1 MRRRNLVVL
10 MVGAVVVSS
19 LATWAAAAQI
29 RSPAEVAARTAPP
42 AASPILVPVVE
53 RVLSTR
59 VVTRGTAHFGSP
71 RALGVTPSSLKN
83 GPRIVTGLPAHGER
97 VTAGDVLA
105 TVSGRPV
112 FLLEGRIPAYR
123 DLGPGMSGRDVA
135 QLERSLRRLGLA
147 PGAVDG
153 FFDAATGGAV
163 ARLYQRHGFQPVVA
177 TEATLAGTRPAE
189 AGLVAGGFAQP
200 GVQLPSDEVV
210 FVGGGPLRV
219 TELPASIGSKPD
231 GVLVTVTGSD
241 VVIDGQ
247 LRIEQARRVHAG
259 AKVLVDEPTLGI
271 DTRGR
276 VTSVAG
282 RPGTGGADG
291 FHVSF
296 RVTVKDPPPALVGA
310 SVRLTIPIRSTR
322 TAQLTVPVTA
332 VSLGPDGGAR
342 VERSEHGRSEF
353 VAIRTAL
360 SADGF
365 VSITPK
371 KQGALVA
378 GDHVVVGFQARPR
391 AGG

>member
-10 MVGAVVVSS
+10 MVSAVVVSS
-19 LATWAAAAQI
+19 LATWAAAVQI
-29 RSPAEVAARTAPP
+29 HSPAEVAARTAPP

-53 RVLSTR
+53 RVLSTK

-71 RALGVTPSSLKN
+71 RALRVTPSPLKD
-83 GPRIVTGLPAHGER
+83 GPRIVTSLPAHGAKL
-97 VTAGDVLA
+97 TPGDVLA

-112 FLLEGRIPAYR
+112 FLLAGRMPAFR
-123 DLGPGMSGRDVA
+123 DLGPGMSGPDVV

-153 FFDAATGGAV
+153 SYDAATGDAV
-163 ARLYQRHGFQPVVA
+163 ARLYRRHGFQPVVA
-177 TEATLAGTRPAE
+177 TEETLSGTRPAE
-189 AGLVAGGFAQP
+189 AGLVSGAFAQP

-210 FVGGGPLRV
+210 FVGSGPLRV
-219 TELPASIGSKPD
+219 TELPTPVGGKPE
-231 GVLVTVTGSD
+231 GALATVTGSD
-241 VVIDGQ
+241 VVVDGQ
-247 LRIEQARRVHAG
+247 LRVEQAGRVRPG

-271 DTRGR
+271 DTAGR

-282 RPGTGGADG
+282 RPGTNGADG

-296 RVTVKDPPPALVGA
+296 RVSVKHPPAALVGA

-332 VSLGPDGGAR
+332 VSLGPDGGSR
-342 VERSEHGRSEF
+342 VEKAVDGVNEF
-353 VAIRTAL
+353 VAVRTGL

-371 KQGALVA
+371 PGTLAA
-378 GDHVVVGFQARPR
+378 GDHVVVGFQPRPR
-391 AGG
+391 SGG

>member
-10 MVGAVVVSS
+10 MVSAVVVSS
-19 LATWAAAAQI
+19 LATWAAAVQI
-29 RSPAEVAARTAPP
+29 HSPAEVAARTAPP

-53 RVLSTR
+53 RVLSTK

-71 RALGVTPSSLKN
+71 RALRVTPSPLKD
-83 GPRIVTGLPAHGER
+83 GPRIVTSLPAHGAR
-97 VTAGDVLA
+97 LTPGDVLA

-112 FLLEGRIPAYR
+112 FLLAGRMPAFR
-123 DLGPGMSGRDVA
+123 DLGPGMSGPDVA

-153 FFDAATGGAV
+153 SYDAATGDAV
-163 ARLYQRHGFQPVVA
+163 ARLYRRHGFQPVVA
-177 TEATLAGTRPAE
+177 TEETLAGTRPAE
-189 AGLVAGGFAQP
+189 AGLVSGAFAQP

-210 FVGGGPLRV
+210 FVGSGPLRV
-219 TELPASIGSKPD
+219 TELPTPVGGNPEGA
-231 GVLVTVTGSD
+231 LATVTGSD
-241 VVIDGQ
+241 VVVDGE
-247 LRIEQARRVHAG
+247 LRVEQAGRVRPG

-271 DTRGR
+271 DTAGR

-282 RPGTGGADG
+282 RPGTNGADG

-296 RVTVKDPPPALVGA
+296 RVSVKHPPAALVGA

-332 VSLGPDGGAR
+332 VSLGPDGGSR
-342 VERSEHGRSEF
+342 VERSEGGRSRF
-353 VAIRTAL
+353 VAVRTGL

-365 VSITPK
+365 VGITPVH
-371 KQGALVA
+371 GGLAA
-378 GDHVVVGFQARPR
+378 GDRVVVGFDAGPR

>member
-83 GPRIVTGLPAHGER
+83 GPRIVTDLPAHGER
-97 VTAGDVLA
+97 VTPGDVLA

-112 FLLEGRIPAYR
+112 FLLAGRMPAYR

-153 FFDAATGGAV
+153 FFDAATGDAV

-189 AGLVAGGFAQP
+189 ARLVAGGFAQP

-210 FVGGGPLRV
+210 FVGAGPLRV
-219 TELPASIGSKPD
+219 TELPASIGSRPD

-247 LRIEQARRVHAG
+247 LRVEQAGRVRAG

-271 DTRGR
+271 DTNGR
-276 VTSVAG
+276 VTTVAG
-282 RPGTGGADG
+282 RPGTNGADG

-296 RVTVKDPPPALVGA
+296 QVTVKEPPAALVGA

-332 VSLGPDGGAR
+332 VSLGPDGGSR

-371 KQGALVA
+371 KQGALAA
-378 GDHVVVGFQARPR
+378 GDHVVVGFQARSR